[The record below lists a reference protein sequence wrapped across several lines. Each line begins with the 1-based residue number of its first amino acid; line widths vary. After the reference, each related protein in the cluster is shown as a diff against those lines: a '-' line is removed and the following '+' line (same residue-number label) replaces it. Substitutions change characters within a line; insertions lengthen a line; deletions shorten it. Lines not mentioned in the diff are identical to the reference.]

1 MEIRS
6 SGIQGKTIASRAR
19 GLPVAVAPAN
29 DERVSAIAGA
39 GAQNSQGKREKLL
52 HHRPLAAFLA
62 QLALQYDDISE
73 ARRARRA
80 LRQAAENHYAAPTA
94 KHTRQELGAIAN
106 IKT

>member
-6 SGIQGKTIASRAR
+6 SATHGKATASRVRA
-19 GLPVAVAPAN
+19 LPVAVAPAN

-39 GAQNSQGKREKLL
+39 GAQNSQGQRGKLL

-80 LRQAAENHYAAPTA
+80 LRQTAENHYAAPIA
-94 KHTRQELGAIAN
+94 KHTRQDLGALAN